1 MPYESTG
8 DFLLNATPEEIQK
21 MTEIF
26 KMIKPYDPSTDTRD
40 AEFYKNIS
48 TICSNWCRIFNVN

>member
-8 DFLLNATPEEIQK
+8 DFLLNATPEDIQK

-26 KMIKPYDPSTDTRD
+26 
-40 AEFYKNIS
+40 N
-48 TICSNWCRIFNVN
+48 TIEEQRHQLIADIPLLIFDWSSIFNVN

>member
-26 KMIKPYDPSTDTRD
+26 KTIEEYRPQLIADIPKTDIPKSYLD
-40 AEFYKNIS
+40 
-48 TICSNWCRIFNVN
+48 WCRIFNVN